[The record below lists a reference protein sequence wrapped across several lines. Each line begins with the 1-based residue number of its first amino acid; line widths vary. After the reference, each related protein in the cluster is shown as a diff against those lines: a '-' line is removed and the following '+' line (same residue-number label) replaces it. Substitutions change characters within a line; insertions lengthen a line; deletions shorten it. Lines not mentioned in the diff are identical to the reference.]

1 MALDDNN
8 DSMLRNLTSSV
19 NADVGNAFAIATGI
33 LLVVTN
39 GVGIYFMYTSKTI
52 AEQIRT
58 MIFHLSLSDALLGV
72 FATISCIINRIYHFV
87 PSNWTP
93 VIGKFV
99 VLISLVFTA
108 ALSLDRML
116 SVSYPN
122 WYLLHV
128 TQEKTLL
135 VCRIIWLSFAGIVVL
150 LIFLLVYEVN
160 YLQQTCDL
168 VSIII
173 YIVTTATVANSSCRI
188 YKHGYQQFRRLHVFG
203 NKKPKHFLLNNYK
216 ATITLLS
223 LCLSM
228 IILYL
233 PLVAFNLIRIIN
245 LEMYQQTMNIRI
257 LQVSRNI
264 ALLNHFINPF
274 QYIFRFKECRER
286 IFYFMF
292 PCCCPSQENKKR
304 NDIFNI

>member
-8 DSMLRNLTSSV
+8 GSMVRNLTSSV
-19 NADVGNAFAIATGI
+19 NAELGNAFAIATGL

-58 MIFHLSLSDALLGV
+58 MVFHLSLSDAVLGV
-72 FATISCIINRIYHFV
+72 FASISCIMNRIYQFV
-87 PSNWTP
+87 PNNWTS
-93 VIGKFV
+93 VIGKFI

-128 TQEKTLL
+128 TQEKTPL
-135 VCRIIWLSFAGIVVL
+135 VCRIIWLSFAGIFVL
-150 LIFLLVYEVN
+150 LMFLLVFEVS

-168 VSIII
+168 VSIIV
-173 YIVTTATVANSSCRI
+173 YLATTTTVANSSCRI
-188 YKHGYQQFRRLHVFG
+188 YKHGYKQVQRLQVFG

-233 PLVAFNLIRIIN
+233 PLVAFNFIRIID
-245 LEMYQQTMNIRI
+245 LELYQNMNYRI
-257 LQVSRNI
+257 LQVARNF

-286 IFYFMF
+286 ILYFMF
-292 PCCCPSQENKKR
+292 PCCYPSHENRKR
-304 NDIFNI
+304 NNIFNI

>member
-8 DSMLRNLTSSV
+8 DTMMRNLTSSV
-19 NADVGNAFAIATGI
+19 NAELGNAFAIATGI

-58 MIFHLSLSDALLGV
+58 MVFHLSLSDAILGV
-72 FATISCIINRIYHFV
+72 FSIISCIMIRIYQFV
-87 PSNWTP
+87 PHNWTS
-93 VIGKFV
+93 VIGKFI
-99 VLISLVFTA
+99 VLISLVFRAT
-108 ALSLDRML
+108 LSLDRML

-128 TQEKTLL
+128 TQEKTSL
-135 VCRIIWLSFAGIVVL
+135 VCRIIWLSFAGIFVL
-150 LIFLLVYEVN
+150 LMFLLVFEVS

-168 VSIII
+168 VSIIV
-173 YIVTTATVANSSCRI
+173 YISTTTTVANSSCRI
-188 YKHGYQQFRRLHVFG
+188 YKHGYKQFQRLKVFG
-203 NKKPKHFLLNNYK
+203 NKKRKHFLLNNYK

-233 PLVAFNLIRIIN
+233 PLVAFYFIRIID
-245 LEMYQQTMNIRI
+245 LELYQTMNYRM
-257 LQVSRNI
+257 LQVARNF

-292 PCCCPSQENKKR
+292 PWCCPSQENRKR
-304 NDIFNI
+304 NNIFHI